1 MANYGQYSVKESY
14 MGQIEDY
21 LDEFTLNGYSQ
32 EYKNFFSAVN
42 QLTITPGDTSAKN
55 QLINNAKSLADYFN
69 TLTTNLRNV
78 QADANNEI
86 KDAVQQINSYAK
98 NIAALNR
105 QINQIEAN
113 YGNAN
118 DLRDKRNAMIDEL
131 SEIVNLETSEEDM
144 GNNVSNFSVRINGQ
158 TLVSSYSYNTLETV
172 ARTDKKNYS
181 PSFCSFLIASKSAF
195 LRSSGLTVIFPADIT
210 VVFGC
215 VTNNEIPLLLPSDAK
230 IMEELN
236 KLQSEKIFAGGTG
249 SYFLES
255 IVSDMSIDSQK
266 AVNLYKNYT
275 DLKTS
280 IHNQRLSIM
289 GVDTDEEAMDMI
301 KYQQAYNLNSKMMSV
316 MNQIYDK
323 LINQTGI

>member
-105 QINQIEAN
+105 QINQLKQIMVMQ
-113 YGNAN
+113 
-118 DLRDKRNAMIDEL
+118 MI
-131 SEIVNLETSEEDM
+131 
-144 GNNVSNFSVRINGQ
+144 
-158 TLVSSYSYNTLETV
+158 
-172 ARTDKKNYS
+172 
-181 PSFCSFLIASKSAF
+181 C
-195 LRSSGLTVIFPADIT
+195 VIREMP
-210 VVFGC
+210 
-215 VTNNEIPLLLPSDAK
+215 
-230 IMEELN
+230 
-236 KLQSEKIFAGGTG
+236 
-249 SYFLES
+249 
-255 IVSDMSIDSQK
+255 
-266 AVNLYKNYT
+266 
-275 DLKTS
+275 
-280 IHNQRLSIM
+280 
-289 GVDTDEEAMDMI
+289 
-301 KYQQAYNLNSKMMSV
+301 
-316 MNQIYDK
+316 
-323 LINQTGI
+323 

>member
-172 ARTDKKNYS
+172 ARADKKNYS
-181 PSFCSFLIASKSAF
+181 DAEGLYDVQWNSGQKFDMYSTS
-195 LRSSGLTVIFPADIT
+195 LRDI
-210 VVFGC
+210 
-215 VTNNEIPLLLPSDAK
+215 
-230 IMEELN
+230 
-236 KLQSEKIFAGGTG
+236 
-249 SYFLES
+249 
-255 IVSDMSIDSQK
+255 
-266 AVNLYKNYT
+266 
-275 DLKTS
+275 
-280 IHNQRLSIM
+280 
-289 GVDTDEEAMDMI
+289 
-301 KYQQAYNLNSKMMSV
+301 
-316 MNQIYDK
+316 
-323 LINQTGI
+323 